1 MHPATEEDADISYTD
16 LLTSSATSFAKTDVA
31 NMASYDK
38 EDGDVDGPF
47 VIGLEAEKKVDDDNT
62 TKLFVFAS
70 TTMFSD
76 DADQMVSGSNAK
88 LFSSCVSSFA
98 GDEDGS
104 SIVIPVK
111 EYDTAK
117 VTVSSMTVIL
127 AAVGFVVVL
136 PLVLLGTGIGIW
148 AVRRK
153 K

>member
-1 MHPATEEDADISYTD
+1 M
-16 LLTSSATSFAKTDVA
+16 
-31 NMASYDK
+31 
-38 EDGDVDGPF
+38 
-47 VIGLEAEKKVDDDNT
+47 
-62 TKLFVFAS
+62 
-70 TTMFSD
+70 
-76 DADQMVSGSNAK
+76 
-88 LFSSCVSSFA
+88 SSFA